1 MNNFNKKLTD
11 DYQWDTYT
19 QIYAQQAQD
28 MVDQDNHNFD
38 MLLNEI
44 EILNFY
50 KKKII
55 YQDDVQH
62 RVGILLEK

>member
-55 YQDDVQH
+55 YQDDVQN